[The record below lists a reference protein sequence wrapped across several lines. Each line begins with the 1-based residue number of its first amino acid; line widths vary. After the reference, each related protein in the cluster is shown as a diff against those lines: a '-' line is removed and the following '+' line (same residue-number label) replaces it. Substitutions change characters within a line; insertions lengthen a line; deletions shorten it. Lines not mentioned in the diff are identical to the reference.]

1 MKKFFLF
8 GLFLLVA
15 CDSAQ
20 THQKAEETYSK
31 YPWQFTAPMPHGR
44 YGHDAVYASNG
55 KIYVMGGQAF
65 KVAKGFAKDKEFDSW
80 LIKKFNN
87 GRYSNLA
94 YDIKKNEWEFMTS
107 IPGRVNEFIV
117 FFDPNEDKWSERR
130 GSVKFLTEDEK
141 IKMNEPR
148 RIGLKPFKVYG
159 TNLERQ
165 GNGVALSL
173 SNRDFILWTGGQSYI
188 SDVEDFVLP
197 YFIQSDSWPKATQ
210 KEMDGGSWLK
220 TFYDTNIPPMQEPR
234 RNHQAVTT
242 SDGKIYV
249 LGGWRKEKIGVD
261 PIKHTYLKKIDVVSK
276 TMECYDPMT
285 NKWEYKKPLGRVR
298 MVFAAVAGKDDK
310 IYVFGGAAG
319 MSDDRK
325 TPILDT
331 VEVYDP
337 KTDSWSLRKPMP
349 TARFDH
355 AAVLAADGRIYVMG
369 GAEAYDEISSAVL
382 IFDPATDRWE
392 HGPDMIL
399 SRAALAAAA
408 TPDGKIYA
416 IGGTDVGAYKNK
428 ANWQH
433 LTSLVPKDELR
444 GYEGK
449 VLDSVEVLDIY
460 KWKKNNNK
468 RNDKSK

>member
-1 MKKFFLF
+1 MKKNL
-8 GLFLLVA
+8 LIFLLLLIS
-15 CDSAQ
+15 CNSAQ
-20 THQKAEETYSK
+20 SRKLAQQNLAV
-31 YPWQFTAPMPHGR
+31 YPWRFVTPMPHGR

-55 KIYVMGGQAF
+55 KIYIMGGQVF
-65 KVAKGFAKDKEFDSW
+65 KVAKGFGKDKEFDSW

-94 YDIKKNEWEFMTS
+94 YDIKKNEWEFMAS

-159 TNLERQ
+159 TDLERQ
-165 GNGVALSL
+165 GNGVALAL
-173 SNRDFILWTGGQSYI
+173 SNRNFILWTGGQSYI

-197 YFIQSDSWPKATQ
+197 YFIQSDSWPKSTQ

-220 TFYDTNIPPMQEPR
+220 TFYDTNFPPMQEPR
-234 RNHQAVTT
+234 RDHQAVAT

-249 LGGWRKEKIGVD
+249 LGGFHEEKAVNKWGSIYKTGKD
-261 PIKHTYLKKIDVVSK
+261 IVSN
-276 TMECYDPMT
+276 TIECYDPKT
-285 NKWEYKKPLGRVR
+285 NKWEYKKPLSRER
-298 MVFAAVAGKDDK
+298 MVFAAVTDDDDK

-319 MSDDRK
+319 MSDDRT
-325 TPILDT
+325 TPILNT

-337 KTDSWSLRKPMP
+337 KTATWSLRKPMP
-349 TARFDH
+349 TQRFDH
-355 AAVLAADGRIYVMG
+355 AAVLAADGRIYVLG
-369 GAEAYDEISSAVL
+369 GAEAYDDVSAAVL
-382 IFDPATDRWE
+382 IYDPKKDTWE

-399 SRAALAAAA
+399 PRAALAAVA
-408 TPDGKIYA
+408 TPDGKIYV
-416 IGGTDVGAYKNK
+416 IGGTDVGAYKNSDRWK
-428 ANWQH
+428 H
-433 LTSLVPKDELR
+433 LTSLVPKDKLQ

-449 VLDSVEVLDIY
+449 VQDSVEVLDIY
-460 KWKKNNNK
+460 KWKKSNGGEKK
-468 RNDKSK
+468 RNE